1 MAVSVTAC
9 GGGGS
14 GEGLGALVKEEEDFG
29 LTPSDF
35 DKTQNIEQTVLYD
48 QNNVVIT
55 ANALNYGVYEVEI
68 DLTFEN
74 KSNKAPGFVAESL
87 GYSVNAVNGFMVE
100 DGYLNLDVPAGG
112 TENGKIGFSYSEL
125 LLLGIS
131 KIADVQV
138 GFQISDDDY
147 NYSYTGPLRAKT
159 ALADKY
165 DYDNKNYRKA
175 IRSKSVKYTYNAE
188 ITHFAED
195 VVYDSNGVSVVSE
208 VLMVN
213 KDGDRNLMLEVK
225 NATDRT
231 VYFQTS
237 EFKANGIAIY
247 DSTWSYDCITA
258 GNRMIVSIRLEGLLD
273 KEEWAEKGITELE
286 SIGMKID
293 VFDSASFD
301 AFAVAEPMEI
311 TIDLK

>member
-1 MAVSVTAC
+1 MLYAGRRKIMKKNIIAMLCAVIMAVCVTAC
-9 GGGGS
+9 GSGGDG
-14 GEGLGALVKEEEDFG
+14 GQGLGALVKEEEDFG

-48 QNNVVIT
+48 KDNVVIT
-55 ANALNYGVYEVEI
+55 ANGLNYGEYEVEI

-74 KSNKAPGFVAESL
+74 KSNKALEFVAESM
-87 GYSVNAVNGFMVE
+87 GYSVNGVNGFMVE

-147 NYSYTGPLRAKT
+147 NYSYTGPLYAKT
-159 ALADKY
+159 PLADKY
-165 DYDNKNYRKA
+165 DYNNKDYRKA
-175 IRSKSVKYTYNAE
+175 IKSKSVKYTYNAE
-188 ITHFAED
+188 IAHFAED
-195 VVYDSNGVSVVSE
+195 VVYDSNGVSVISE

-237 EFKANGIAIY
+237 ELKANGI
-247 DSTWSYDCITA
+247 
-258 GNRMIVSIRLEGLLD
+258 
-273 KEEWAEKGITELE
+273 
-286 SIGMKID
+286 
-293 VFDSASFD
+293 
-301 AFAVAEPMEI
+301 EI
-311 TIDLK
+311 